1 MNPSQ
6 SISQDED
13 KADSQKKTS
22 SKGGG
27 PQTPHGKKISSQNAL
42 KTGLHCSYWLDQQ
55 EEDEYDSLVRDL
67 CIEYGAVSKTLIIQ
81 IERLAVAMVKL
92 RRTQKIESAMY
103 LRARQIAV
111 EQFDQR
117 SDESLPAK
125 ADRAQFE
132 SLMQWIAVPDT
143 DRLNMLQRQ
152 QTSLDRQVSKIIGE
166 IQVLATQTRVISHQK
181 FNHPNGNSS
190 EVIGYSNKTEH
201 KISEII

>member
-6 SISQDED
+6 LDSHNED
-13 KADSQKKTS
+13 KADGSKKTS
-22 SKGGG
+22 SRGGG
-27 PQTPHGKKISSQNAL
+27 PKTEDGKKISSRNAL
-42 KTGLHCSYWLDQQ
+42 KTGLHCSNWIDQQ
-55 EEDEYDSLVRDL
+55 DEDEYDSLVRDL
-67 CIEYGAVSKTLIIQ
+67 CVEYGAVSKTLIIQ

-111 EQFDQR
+111 EQFNQR

-125 ADRAQFE
+125 TDRAQFK

-181 FNHPNGNSS
+181 FNHSNGNSS
-190 EVIGYSNKTEH
+190 EVIGYSNKTEY
-201 KISEII
+201 KVTEIN